1 MKVPSTMLIPSI
13 DLMNGQ
19 AVQLRQG
26 KTHVL
31 TAESSPQE
39 LIAQFNRYGQ
49 VAVIDLDAALANGND
64 NLALIRQLATVA
76 EVRAGGGIRTVE
88 RGKSLLRAGAKKI
101 IIGTA
106 ATPEFLANFHPSQI
120 MVALDFDVAGTVL
133 DSGWTRS
140 TGESVVER
148 AERLAPYCS
157 GFLCTFVDKEG
168 GLEGLPLEA
177 VQTLQASLPHPITVA
192 GGVNNTENATELCK
206 AGFDVQVGMALYK
219 GLLDPV
225 EVVINTVDFAKMP
238 LVPTIVQDVDTN
250 EVLMLAY
257 SNQDSLR
264 LALKEGKGI
273 YWSRSRN
280 QLWEKGK
287 TSGHWQQLVSCRID
301 CDADTVLFKV
311 KQEGGC
317 CHTGADTCFGEKNF
331 NMPTLFNILAE
342 RKATLPEGSFTAKLF
357 QNRHKLDK
365 KIIEEAFEATQSE
378 SREEFVWEIADAMF
392 FLSMLAVDEGI
403 AFNEIVAELAG
414 RHR

>member
-1 MKVPSTMLIPSI
+1 MLIPSI

-31 TAESSPQE
+31 TAEMPPEE
-39 LIAQFNRYGQ
+39 LAKQFNRYGQ
-49 VAVIDLDAALANGND
+49 VAVIDLDSALSNGGD
-64 NLALIRQLATVA
+64 NLALIRHLCTIA

-106 ATPEFLANFHPSQI
+106 ATPEFLANFHPSQV
-120 MVALDFDVAGTVL
+120 MVALDFDIKGTVL
-133 DSGWTRS
+133 DAGWTRS
-140 TGESVVER
+140 TGETVVDR
-148 AERLAPYCS
+148 ATRLAPYCS

-177 VQTLQASLPHPITVA
+177 VQALQASLPHPITVA
-192 GGVNNTENATELCK
+192 GGVNDTQNAADLVK

-219 GLLDPV
+219 GLLDPA
-225 EVVINTVDFAKMP
+225 EVVVSALDFEKCP
-238 LVPTIVQDVDTN
+238 LIPTIVQDADTL

-257 SNQDSLR
+257 SNQESLR

-287 TSGHWQQLVSCRID
+287 TSGHLQTLVSCRTD
-301 CDADTVLFKV
+301 CDGDTIIFKV
-311 KQEGGC
+311 KQTDAC
-317 CHTGADTCFGEKNF
+317 CHTGADTCFGARDF
-331 NMPTLFNILAE
+331 HMATLFNVLKE
-342 RKATLPEGSFTAKLF
+342 RRETLPEGSFTAKLF

-378 SREEFVWEIADAMF
+378 SRDEFVWEIADAMF

-403 AFNEIVAELAG
+403 GFHEIVAELAG